1 MLTRWGKKIDLT
13 KPLAEYPRP
22 QLHRDSCMILNGIWD
37 YTITKSEAYP
47 GYSDGAI
54 VVPFSP
60 ESELSGVRR
69 TLHPGEV
76 LWYMKKFYVPDKFVG
91 NRHLLLHFG
100 AVDQEAD
107 VFINGD
113 FCVHHEGGYT
123 PFSADV
129 TSLWKWREYNE
140 IAVRVRDDTDKTW
153 RSRGKQKMKRGGIWY
168 TPQSGIWQTVWM
180 ESVPDNFVRD
190 LLIVPHCED
199 SECEITVFTE
209 TSADCRLMIE
219 GREMTFRS
227 NEPFRIPMPDFEYW
241 SPEHPRLYEFTVET
255 GKDKIDSYFAMR
267 SFGTGK
273 DENGIPRL
281 FLNGK
286 PYFHNGLLD
295 QGYYSDGLYTAP
307 CDEAMINDI
316 QTAKDLGF
324 NTLRKH
330 IKIEPLRWYYHCDRL
345 GMLVWQDF
353 VNGGRSYDFL
363 FISAPVKI
371 DPPLVPDRLY
381 RLYGRQDAEGR
392 EAYYRELEETVR
404 LLRNIPSIAMWVPF
418 NEGWGQFN
426 AAEAAERV
434 KELDPT
440 RTIDTVSG
448 WYDQEI
454 GDFRSHHVYFKPY
467 VFKPDA
473 LGRTVLL
480 SEFGGYTCRIADHS
494 FSRKVF
500 GYKQFGTTEKLWEA
514 FQKLYREEIIP
525 AREQGL
531 AAAIYTQ
538 LTDVEDELNGMM
550 TYDREVLKFDP
561 SQMRELFS
569 ALNEQA

>member
-1 MLTRWGKKIDLT
+1 MLTRWGKTLDLT
-13 KPLAEYPRP
+13 KPLQEYPRP

-37 YTITKSEAYP
+37 YTITKNEAYP
-47 GYSDGAI
+47 GYCDGAI

-69 TLHPGEV
+69 TLHADEY
-76 LWYMKKFYVPDKFVG
+76 LWYMKKFYVRDEFASH
-91 NRHLLLHFG
+91 RRLLLHFG
-100 AVDQEAD
+100 AVDQSAD

-129 TSLWKWREYNE
+129 TDLWQWRKYNE
-140 IAVRVRDDTDKTW
+140 IAGRVRDDTEKSW
-153 RSRGKQKMKRGGIWY
+153 HSRGKQKTKRGGIWY

-180 ESVPDNFVRD
+180 EAVPANYVRG
-190 LLIVPHCED
+190 LLIVPRCED

-209 TSADCRLMIE
+209 TAAECLLTIEDRKFYFHTNEAFRL
-219 GREMTFRS
+219 
-227 NEPFRIPMPDFEYW
+227 PMPDFEYW
-241 SPEHPRLYEFTVET
+241 SPEYPKLYEFTVET

-295 QGYYSDGLYTAP
+295 QGYYSDGLLTAP
-307 CDEAMINDI
+307 SDEAMINDI
-316 QTAKDLGF
+316 LTAKELGY

-353 VNGGRSYDFL
+353 VNGGRSYNFL

-371 DPPLVPDRLY
+371 DLPVIPDRLY
-381 RLYGRQDAEGR
+381 KLFGRQDAESR
-392 EAYYRELEETVR
+392 QEYYRELDETVK
-404 LLRNIPSIAMWVPF
+404 LLRNSPSIAMWVPF

-434 KELDPT
+434 MALDQT

-454 GDFRSHHVYFKPY
+454 GEFRSHHVYFKPY
-467 VFKPDA
+467 VFKPDP
-473 LGRTVLL
+473 LGRAVLL

-494 FSRKVF
+494 FSRKEF
-500 GYKQFGTTEKLWEA
+500 GYKRFGSENELRAA
-514 FQKLYREEIIP
+514 FEKLYRGEIIP
-525 AREQGL
+525 AKKQGL

-561 SQMRELFS
+561 EATNKLFS
-569 ALNEQA
+569 ELYD

>member
-1 MLTRWGKKIDLT
+1 MLTRWGKTFDLT
-13 KPLAEYPRP
+13 KPLQEYPRP
-22 QLHRDSCMILNGIWD
+22 QLRRDPFMILNGIWD
-37 YTITKSEAYP
+37 YAITKTDAFP
-47 GYSDGAI
+47 QGWGAI

-69 TLHPGEV
+69 MLHADEY
-76 LWYMKKFYVPDKFVG
+76 LWYRKKFYVRDEFASH
-91 NRHLLLHFG
+91 RHLILHFG
-100 AVDQEAD
+100 AVDQAAD

-129 TSLWKWREYNE
+129 TKLWKWREYNE
-140 IAVRVRDDTDKTW
+140 IAVRVTDDTDKTW
-153 RSRGKQKMKRGGIWY
+153 RSRGKQKTKRGGIWY

-180 ESVPDNFVRD
+180 ESVPENFVRD
-190 LLIVPHCED
+190 LLIVPRCED
-199 SECEITVFTE
+199 AEFEITVFTDTPAE
-209 TSADCRLMIE
+209 CRLMIGE
-219 GREMTFRS
+219 RS
-227 NEPFRIPMPDFEYW
+227 FSFITNEPFRIPMPGFEYW
-241 SPEHPRLYEFTVET
+241 SPEHPKLYEFTVET
-255 GKDKIDSYFAMR
+255 GKDKVISYFAMR

-295 QGYYSDGLYTAP
+295 QGYYSDGLLTP
-307 CDEAMINDI
+307 PSDEAMINDI
-316 QTAKDLGF
+316 QTAKDLGY

-353 VNGGRSYDFL
+353 VNGGRKYNFL
-363 FISAPVKI
+363 FVSGPVKI
-371 DPPLVPDRLY
+371 DPPVVPDRMY
-381 RLYGRQDAEGR
+381 RLFGRQDAEGR
-392 EAYYRELEETVR
+392 AEYYRELDETVR
-404 LLRNIPSIAMWVPF
+404 LLRNTPSIAMWVPF
-418 NEGWGQFN
+418 NEGWGQFD
-426 AAEAAERV
+426 AAEAAEKMRA
-434 KELDPT
+434 LDPT

-467 VFKPDA
+467 VFKRDK

-480 SEFGGYTCRIADHS
+480 SEFGGYTCRVEGHN
-494 FSRKVF
+494 FNEKTF
-500 GYKQFGTTEKLWEA
+500 GYKGFKSIDDLRSA
-514 FQKLYREEIIP
+514 FEKLYREEIIP
-525 AREQGL
+525 AREKGL

-550 TYDREVLKFDP
+550 TYDREILKFDP
-561 SQMRELFS
+561 AATRELFS
-569 ALNEQA
+569 ALYK